1 MIKSVLVNAARQG
14 DVDAITTLLRQVLG
28 MDNAL
33 RVTVRQIAR
42 SLKITLEGPSA
53 PEKAQYAQTVYA
65 TLVCLSL
72 PHIER
77 IQVHGKAINAD
88 VAAWVQRWEA
98 DTGYGLIHLSNQ
110 LAKRPQKKPWYTVLT
125 RWPDQFLAAVTYW
138 ATPLWGRAIA
148 FQETVTQGI
157 VSLQSPQLSTWA
169 TSVSNFPAIQQVSRR
184 VLPKTKEAGAVT
196 IGLLLV
202 TSFGIG
208 YTLEQLADSTSDR
221 QPSGFAEPGF
231 EGLPELEPSADND
244 RVAISTLNL
253 SARELLAT
261 DLETAINIATQ
272 PPPAPTPAV
281 VIKAVGDIIPG
292 TNYPYYRLPQDAN
305 VLFQRIV
312 PYLQKENDI
321 LFGNYESTL
330 TDHPYSAKDIS
341 RSNTFA
347 FRSPPAYA
355 QIIRQAGFDMMSVA
369 NNHSFDFGP
378 KGFEDTM
385 AHLNAAGVKTV
396 GQKGEI
402 SYIDVNDMTVAFI
415 AFSYFPDHNLMHDLT
430 AADSLIKQA
439 EQQADMVVI
448 SVHAGAEGTMALNTY
463 NKTEYFLGENRG
475 NMVQFSRGVID
486 SGADLVLGHGPHV
499 PRAIELYKDRLIAY
513 SLGNF
518 LGYDT
523 LPVDGA
529 LGQSMILQVGLEQD
543 GSFFNGSVIPV
554 LLDRDGLP
562 YLDNSFQTV
571 ALLRK
576 LIEKNFPNT
585 PLAID
590 GDGHI
595 VRTDEQ

>member
-14 DVDAITTLLRQVLG
+14 DVDAIRTLLCQVLG
-28 MDNAL
+28 MENAP

-42 SLKITLEGPSA
+42 SLKITLEGPVA
-53 PEKAQYAQTVYA
+53 PKKDQYAQTIYA

-88 VAAWVQRWEA
+88 VATWVQRWET

-110 LAKRPQKKPWYTVLT
+110 LAKRPQKSPWYKGLT
-125 RWPDQFLAAVTYW
+125 RWPDQLLATVTRW
-138 ATPLWGRAIA
+138 TTPLWTHAIA
-148 FQETVTQGI
+148 LQQTVTQGTI
-157 VSLQSPQLSTWA
+157 ALQPPQLSIWA
-169 TSVSNFPAIQQVSRR
+169 ADVASFPAVQQVSRL
-184 VLPKTKEAGAVT
+184 VIPKTKEAGAAT

-208 YTLEQLADSTSDR
+208 YTVEQLADPTSDR
-221 QPSGFAEPGF
+221 QPSGFVGPGL
-231 EGLPELEPSADND
+231 EGLPELEPPADKEDFSISA
-244 RVAISTLNL
+244 L
-253 SARELLAT
+253 SLPTREILAT

-272 PPPAPTPAV
+272 PPPPPTPTI

-292 TNYPYYRLPQDAN
+292 TNYPYYRLPQNAN
-305 VLFQRIV
+305 VLFQKIV

-355 QIIRQAGFDMMSVA
+355 QVMRQAGFDVMSVA
-369 NNHSFDFGP
+369 NNHSFDFGQT
-378 KGFEDTM
+378 GFEDTM
-385 AHLNAAGVKTV
+385 THLNNAGVKTV
-396 GQKGEI
+396 GKKGEI
-402 SYIDVNDMTVAFI
+402 VYMDVNGVPVAFI
-415 AFSYFPDHNLMHDLT
+415 AFSYFPDHNLMHDLK

-448 SVHAGAEGTMALNTY
+448 SVHAGAEGTMAVNTY

-475 NMVQFSRGVID
+475 NLVQFAHGVID

-499 PRAIELYKDRLIAY
+499 PRAIELYKGRLIAY

-529 LGQSMILQVGLEQD
+529 LGKSMILQVGLNPD
-543 GSFFNGSVIPV
+543 GSFFDGSVIPV

-562 YLDNSFQTV
+562 YLDNSFKTV
-571 ALLRK
+571 GLLRT
-576 LIEKNFPNT
+576 LVEKNFPNT
-585 PLAID
+585 PLTID
-590 GDGHI
+590 GDGRI
-595 VRTDEQ
+595 LRTD

>member
-1 MIKSVLVNAARQG
+1 MIKSALVNAAKQG
-14 DVDAITTLLRQVLG
+14 DVDAITTLLCQVLG
-28 MDNAL
+28 MENAPQ
-33 RVTVRQIAR
+33 VTVRQIAR
-42 SLKITLEGPSA
+42 SLKITLEGPIA
-53 PEKAQYAQTVYA
+53 PQQDQYAQTIYA

-77 IQVHGKAINAD
+77 FQVHGKATNAD

-110 LAKRPQKKPWYTVLT
+110 LAKRPQQAPWYTVLERWSDQLVGAVT
-125 RWPDQFLAAVTYW
+125 RWTEPA
-138 ATPLWGRAIA
+138 WGRAIA
-148 FQETVTQGI
+148 LQQTLTQGL
-157 VSLQSPQLSTWA
+157 VSVQPPPLSAWA
-169 TSVSNFPAIQQVSRR
+169 TGVASLPAVQQVSRV
-184 VLPKTKEAGAVT
+184 VLPKTREANVAT
-196 IGLLLV
+196 IGILLV
-202 TSFGIG
+202 TSFGLG
-208 YTLEQLADSTSDR
+208 YTLEQLAGLDR
-221 QPSGFAEPGF
+221 QSPGFAEPSF
-231 EGLPELEPSADND
+231 EGLPELPSPADQE
-244 RVAISTLNL
+244 RVPVSLLNL
-253 SARELLAT
+253 PTRELLAT

-272 PPPAPTPAV
+272 PPPVPAPAV

-305 VLFQRIV
+305 TLFRRIV

-385 AHLNAAGVKTV
+385 AHLNKAGVKTV
-396 GQKGEI
+396 GKKGEI
-402 SYIDVNDMTVAFI
+402 SYIDINDVTVAFI

-448 SVHAGAEGTMALNTY
+448 SVHAGAEGTMAINTY
-463 NKTEYFLGENRG
+463 NKIEYFLGENRG
-475 NMVQFSRGVID
+475 NLVQFAHGVID

-529 LGQSMILQVGLEQD
+529 LGKSMILQVGLEQD
-543 GSFFNGSVIPV
+543 GSFFSGSVIPV

-562 YLDNSFQTV
+562 YLDNSFKTV
-571 ALLRK
+571 GLLRT
-576 LIEKNFPNT
+576 LIEKDFPNT

-595 VRTDEQ
+595 IRTD

>member
-1 MIKSVLVNAARQG
+1 QC
-14 DVDAITTLLRQVLG
+14 
-28 MDNAL
+28 
-33 RVTVRQIAR
+33 
-42 SLKITLEGPSA
+42 
-53 PEKAQYAQTVYA
+53 AQTIYA

-88 VAAWVQRWEA
+88 VATWVQRWDA

-110 LAKRPQKKPWYTVLT
+110 LTKRSQQDPWYTGL
-125 RWPDQFLAAVTYW
+125 DQWSGQLW
-138 ATPLWGRAIA
+138 ATAVNRTALLWARAIA
-148 FQETVTQGI
+148 LQQTVTQGI
-157 VSLQSPQLSTWA
+157 LSTQSLQLPIWA
-169 TSVSNFPAIQQVSRR
+169 TDVANLPTVQQVSKL
-184 VLPKTKEAGAVT
+184 VLPRAKNANAVT
-196 IGLLLV
+196 IGLLLA

-208 YTLEQLADSTSDR
+208 YTLEQLTDSELGQ
-221 QPSGFAEPGF
+221 QPPGFAEPKL
-231 EGLPELEPSADND
+231 EGLPELTPPADNEEIF
-244 RVAISTLNL
+244 ISVLNL
-253 SARELLAT
+253 PVQEILAT
-261 DLETAINIATQ
+261 DLETAINTATQ

-292 TNYPYYRLPQDAN
+292 TNYPSYRLPQDSSI
-305 VLFQRIV
+305 LFRRIV

-330 TDHPYSAKDIS
+330 TNYPYSAKDIS
-341 RSNTFA
+341 RANIFA

-355 QIIRQAGFDMMSVA
+355 QVIRQAGFDIMSVA
-369 NNHSFDFGP
+369 NNHSFDFGQP
-378 KGFEDTM
+378 GFEDTM
-385 AHLNAAGVKTV
+385 AHLNKAGVKTV
-396 GQKGEI
+396 GKKGEI
-402 SYIDVNDMTVAFI
+402 IYIDANGVTVAFI
-415 AFSYFPDHNLMHDLT
+415 AFSYFPDHNLMHDLK
-430 AADSLIKQA
+430 ASDKLIKQA
-439 EQQADMVVI
+439 EQQADIVVI

-475 NMVQFSRGVID
+475 NLVQFSRSVID

-529 LGQSMILQVGLEQD
+529 LGKSMILQVGLEQD
-543 GSFFNGSVIPV
+543 GSFFNGSIIPV

-562 YLDNSFQTV
+562 YLDNSFKTI
-571 ALLRK
+571 ALLRQ
-576 LIEKNFPNT
+576 LMEKNFPNT

-595 VRTDEQ
+595 VRTD

>member
-1 MIKSVLVNAARQG
+1 MIKSALVNAAKQG

-28 MDNAL
+28 LDNVP

-42 SLKITLEGPSA
+42 SLKITLEGPVA
-53 PEKAQYAQTVYA
+53 PRQDQYAQTIYA

-77 IQVHGKAINAD
+77 IQVHGKATNAD

-110 LAKRPQKKPWYTVLT
+110 LAKRSPKTPWYAGLD
-125 RWPDQFLAAVTYW
+125 RWSDQFVEAVTGW
-138 ATPLWGRAIA
+138 TAPVWERAIA
-148 FQETVTQGI
+148 LQQTLTQGI
-157 VSLQSPQLSTWA
+157 GSVQPPPFSAWA
-169 TSVSNFPAIQQVSRR
+169 TGAASIPAVQQVSRV
-184 VLPKTKEAGAVT
+184 VLPRTREASIAT
-196 IGLLLV
+196 IGILLV
-202 TSFGIG
+202 TSFGLG
-208 YTLEQLADSTSDR
+208 YTIEQLAGSDR
-221 QPSGFAEPGF
+221 QSPGFAEPSF
-231 EGLPELEPSADND
+231 EGLPGLEPSADQS
-244 RVAISTLNL
+244 VPISLLNL
-253 SARELLAT
+253 PTRELLAT

-272 PPPAPTPAV
+272 PPPVPAPAV

-292 TNYPYYRLPQDAN
+292 TNYPYYRLPQDSN
-305 VLFQRIV
+305 VLFRRIV

-396 GQKGEI
+396 GKKGEI
-402 SYIDVNDMTVAFI
+402 SYIDVNDVTVAFI

-475 NMVQFSRGVID
+475 NLVQFSRGVID

-529 LGQSMILQVGLEQD
+529 LGKSMILRVGLEQD
-543 GSFFNGSVIPV
+543 GSFFDGSVIPV

-562 YLDNSFQTV
+562 YLDNSFKTV
-571 ALLRK
+571 SLLRT

-595 VRTDEQ
+595 IRTD